1 MLSIN
6 NADWFIYGV
15 ICFSNKSELEI
26 SYFLGKWILLFPLAE
41 YTPLKAFAY
50 QAQVGMVRL
59 TNSACQSVPQALARF
74 PAPHG
79 GSALTLVLTVC
90 YILFQLPY
98 SGDVACLENSKCSRL
113 GGKSVRNRW
122 LWELHSHTLCSSWEM
137 LQVVTPPPPW
147 EPLGNFSIKLKKE
160 LR

>member
-26 SYFLGKWILLFPLAE
+26 SYFLGKRILLFPLAE

-59 TNSACQSVPQALARF
+59 TLCLSVSASGPRQVSCATWRFSPRFGAYCVLHPLPAAL
-74 PAPHG
+74 
-79 GSALTLVLTVC
+79 
-90 YILFQLPY
+90 
-98 SGDVACLENSKCSRL
+98 
-113 GGKSVRNRW
+113 RW
-122 LWELHSHTLCSSWEM
+122 
-137 LQVVTPPPPW
+137 
-147 EPLGNFSIKLKKE
+147 
-160 LR
+160 